1 MKNLNV
7 VELNAQELKNVE
19 GGIHPALLFAIE
31 YLIVET
37 VGNPKASYNAFKAGY
52 SSHN

>member
-19 GGIHPALLFAIE
+19 GGIAPLILAGWGAMILMDSLL
-31 YLIVET
+31 
-37 VGNPKASYNAFKAGY
+37 VGVYVGY
-52 SSHN
+52 KNN